1 MPTLSAEFREF
12 LYRQHRLLVVTW
24 LMYMIALGFYL
35 LMPEIAAEFLPRPT
49 DYPYTEQIRSTLWVI
64 AIVTAAFLVWVKS
77 RFHTVQA
84 IFQASRRPMEIRNL
98 RGDTPGEKNAARLV
112 VFYRSRMIVAFSLS
126 EMIAIFGLVLALIGG
141 YTSDQQGLSLLSA
154 CLLVYFY
161 PSKAFFEE
169 LINEY
174 ERREARRP

>member
-1 MPTLSAEFREF
+1 MTTLSAKFREF
-12 LYRQHRLLVVTW
+12 LYRQHRFLVVNW
-24 LMYMIALGFYL
+24 MMFFIALGFYL
-35 LMPEIAAEFLPRPT
+35 LMPEIAAEYLPAPV
-49 DYPYTEQIRSTLWVI
+49 DYPYTEQIRSALWVI

-77 RFHTVQA
+77 RLHTIRA
-84 IFQASRRPMEIRNL
+84 MFQDSRRPMEIRSL

-112 VFYRSRMIVAFSLS
+112 VFYRSRMIVAFTLA
-126 EMIAIFGLVLALIGG
+126 EMIAIFGLVLALIGN

-161 PSKAFFEE
+161 PSKTFFEE

-174 ERREARRP
+174 ERREARRA